1 MGTSVIAK
9 FAKSACVAAVIFG
22 AMASDTSV
30 GVAEGRPQGG
40 PRDWSHSRLIA
51 ARGGRDG
58 GANIQR
64 NWRTY
69 VKHAALDRAREA
81 RTDPY
86 RDWLD
91 RFLNRRPEPATQ
103 DSHLDWNL
111 RTGGFGNVVG
121 SPAKYSFDI
130 TAYNCSDVIYFTVDQ
145 AGSASAVNVIAI
157 TNAYAGCSGNST
169 GATPTV
175 KFGIRLTNGTAT
187 SPVLSLDGKIL
198 YVLESRPSAS
208 GGPILHAIQVNN
220 ITTTPGTYN
229 FSTTN
234 WTSTHTLAT
243 SPIGTATSEQLFQI
257 TFAGVTNNVASP
269 YIDYENNQLFFGD
282 SSGRIQRVTNIHL
295 STAAKDITNFPVSCG
310 ASQLQSPVFWN
321 NQIITTSADGK
332 LYRIDMSSGTP
343 SSCIASAQAGM
354 GTAGGAGGGLSA
366 PIVDV
371 TNDKIIICSNNAA
384 DGSGRGCGV
393 FDLMFG
399 SGVGPTSYTLVG
411 VTSTTIAPVPPAFD
425 NDFWTTNNGNL
436 FASGTNTGGSNTY
449 LIRLGYNGEVGAIAG
464 RAELHHTSS
473 NAVVATS
480 PITEFLTGASTN
492 PDYIF
497 IGGNGTNYRYMNRI
511 SDGFTGTNNSPSAM
525 TSSFAPAQGVSSG
538 IIIDTNLA
546 NMTGSTATA
555 NIYFGTAGVAST
567 TQSTI
572 VQLAQAF

>member
-1 MGTSVIAK
+1 MSVIGK
-9 FAKSACVAAVIFG
+9 FARSACIAAVVAG
-22 AMASDTSV
+22 AAVSDTSV
-30 GVAEGRPQGG
+30 GVAQERREGG

-64 NWRTY
+64 DWRTY

-81 RTDPY
+81 HSDPY
-86 RDWLD
+86 QDWLD
-91 RFLNRRPEPATQ
+91 RFLNRRKPEPAPQ
-103 DSHLDWNL
+103 EAHLDWNL
-111 RTGGFGNVVG
+111 RTGGFGSVVG
-121 SPAKYSFDI
+121 FPAKFSFDI
-130 TAYNCSDVIYFTVDQ
+130 SAYSCNDVIYFTVDQ
-145 AGSASAVNVIAI
+145 AGSATAVNVIAI

-234 WTSTHTLAT
+234 WTATHTLAT
-243 SPIGTATSEQLFQI
+243 SPIGTASSEQLFQI

-269 YIDYENNQLFFGD
+269 YIDYDTNQLFFGD
-282 SSGRIQRVTNIHL
+282 SAGHIQRVSNIHL
-295 STAAKDITNFPVSCG
+295 STAAKDTTNFPVSCG
-310 ASQLQSPVFWN
+310 TAQLQSPVFWN

-332 LYRIDMSSGTP
+332 VYRVDMSSGTP
-343 SSCIASAQAGM
+343 SSCVASVQAGM
-354 GTAGGAGGGLSA
+354 GTAGGAGGGISA
-366 PIVDV
+366 PVIDV
-371 TNDKIIICSNNAA
+371 TNNKIIICSNNAA
-384 DGSGRGCGV
+384 DGSGRGCGA
-393 FDLMFG
+393 FDLMFTAGG
-399 SGVGPTSYTLVG
+399 SPTSYTLVG
-411 VTSTTIAPVPPAFD
+411 ATSTTIAPVPPAFD
-425 NDFWTTNNGNL
+425 NNFWTTNNGNL
-436 FASGTNTGGSNTY
+436 FVSGTNTAGTDTF
-449 LIRLGYNGEVGAIAG
+449 LISLGYNGEVGAIAG
-464 RAELHHTSS
+464 RAELHHTAG

-480 PITEFLTGASTN
+480 PVTEFLTGASTN

-497 IGGNGTNYRYMNRI
+497 IGGNGTNFRYMNRI

-525 TSSFAPAQGVSSG
+525 TSFFAPAQGVSSG
-538 IIIDTNLA
+538 IVIDTNLA

-555 NIYFGTAGVAST
+555 NIYFGTTGVAST